1 MTYTASEEPRGAAM
15 TRMSTTP
22 AATRELAFRASDGL
36 EVALLWHPRNDVLS
50 VAVLDAKTGEAF
62 ELVLG
67 DGEKPLDV
75 FEHPYAYAAYRGLE
89 LGEAEFAVA
98 A

>member
-1 MTYTASEEPRGAAM
+1 
-15 TRMSTTP
+15 MSRTSTS

-36 EVALLWHPRNDVLS
+36 EVALLWHPRTDILS
-50 VAVLDAKTGEAF
+50 VAVLDSKTGESF
-62 ELVLG
+62 ELVL
-67 DGEKPLDV
+67 DGEKPMDV

-89 LGEAEFAVA
+89 LGEPEFAVA